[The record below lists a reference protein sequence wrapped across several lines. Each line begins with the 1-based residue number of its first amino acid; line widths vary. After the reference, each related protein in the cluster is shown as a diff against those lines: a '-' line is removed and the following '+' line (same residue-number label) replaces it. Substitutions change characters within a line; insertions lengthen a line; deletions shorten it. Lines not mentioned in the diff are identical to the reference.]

1 MNTFE
6 TLTVIISAILL
17 VGAIIGVYI
26 KVTIAIAKIQVE
38 VIEMKKDLIQKE
50 IAICLIEKNNRED
63 AKENRDDHKE
73 ILKKIDQ
80 LVTTLIK

>member
-1 MNTFE
+1 
-6 TLTVIISAILL
+6 LI
-17 VGAIIGVYI
+17 GAIVGVYI

-63 AKENRDDHKE
+63 SKENRDDHRE
-73 ILKKIDQ
+73 IIRKIDH